1 MQKLTE
7 TKFFLLIK
15 KSIYKNEVEIH
26 NIQDVYEEFISIIVK
41 TSMDNSQMNLFYNQL
56 KYIQIELSS
65 LKRMG
70 SKGKENTRYKT
81 YIKKS
86 IHFIEAQLEL
96 IKWKSILDGYDFK
109 SHTTKAGKPKNTK
122 LQWTGSIVELVELAY
137 AALECKSFNDGD
149 IEIKELIA
157 QLSEF
162 LNINV
167 KDCYRAFVD
176 IRQRTGD
183 RTIYLDKLKTRM
195 IGKLN
200 KMDNK

>member
-122 LQWTGSIVELVELAY
+122 LQWTGSIV
-137 AALECKSFNDGD
+137 DW
-149 IEIKELIA
+149 
-157 QLSEF
+157 LS
-162 LNINV
+162 
-167 KDCYRAFVD
+167 
-176 IRQRTGD
+176 
-183 RTIYLDKLKTRM
+183 LKNWGWTPRR
-195 IGKLN
+195 
-200 KMDNK
+200 